1 MRYCFQLSDIQ
12 DSTQLTQYAT
22 FETVCGETLAYTLRI
37 QMKNGLILN
46 ERNLEKKTIKLYF
59 EMSFK
64 SNLPPRKSIQNFILQ
79 EQINN
84 KIIYINYIPGS
95 IISIPKIQMVT
106 TLYTKRT
113 QEINF
118 DQLVSTDKSTNKL

>member
-1 MRYCFQLSDIQ
+1 MP
-12 DSTQLTQYAT
+12 
-22 FETVCGETLAYTLRI
+22 
-37 QMKNGLILN
+37 
-46 ERNLEKKTIKLYF
+46 
-59 EMSFK
+59 FK
-64 SNLPPRKSIQNFILQ
+64 SNLPPRKSIQNLVLQ